1 VKQGA
6 TIILCPKSCFW

>member
-6 TIILCPKSCFW
+6 TIILSPKSCFW